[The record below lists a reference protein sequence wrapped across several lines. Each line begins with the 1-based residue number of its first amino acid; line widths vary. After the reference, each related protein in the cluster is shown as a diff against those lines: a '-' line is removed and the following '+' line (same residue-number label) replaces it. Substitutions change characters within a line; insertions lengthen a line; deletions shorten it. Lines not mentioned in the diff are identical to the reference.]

1 VARTTLG
8 TAVESKI
15 AAVITIDDKYWPL
28 VVFRFEGT
36 VTMAQLEAYLKRQ
49 EEMTTRGSHSVA
61 LVLTKNLRMWE
72 TPVLRRQ
79 AEWLKQHRD
88 EVARMS
94 LGAALV
100 IESPIVRGMLKAL
113 LWLQP
118 MPQPHLVTNS
128 VAQALGWLRARL
140 VEANVRVELPEPA
153 HLG

>member
-1 VARTTLG
+1 MRRA
-8 TAVESKI
+8 SM
-15 AAVITIDDKYWPL
+15 ITIDEKYWPL
-28 VVFRFEGT
+28 VVFRFEGAI
-36 VTMAQLEAYLKRQ
+36 TMAQLEEYLKRQ
-49 EEMTTRGSHSVA
+49 EDLSARQSQTVA

-72 TPVLRRQ
+72 TAVLRRQ

-118 MPQPHLVTNS
+118 MPQPHFVTNS
-128 VAQALGWLRARL
+128 IAPALAWLRVRL
-140 VEANVRVELPEPA
+140 REGNLYPDLPDA
-153 HLG
+153 